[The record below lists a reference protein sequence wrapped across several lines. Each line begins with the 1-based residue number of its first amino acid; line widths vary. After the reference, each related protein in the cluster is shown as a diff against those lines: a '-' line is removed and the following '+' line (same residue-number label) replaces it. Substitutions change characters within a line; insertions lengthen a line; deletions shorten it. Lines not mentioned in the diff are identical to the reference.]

1 MKHLV
6 FILAILITWTNLFCQ
21 TPKEIVSKDSKIQ
34 DKPNVTISGF
44 DYGHHK
50 TTEIIKDRQLKLN
63 NNKDSL
69 KIVSFNASFIKNG
82 KLIEFKCVSDSLS
95 QEVVD
100 SMLTLTASISPNF
113 HIDNIKAINNKKDT
127 VILHPIVFKITN

>member
-1 MKHLV
+1 MD
-6 FILAILITWTNLFCQ
+6 ITRQL
-21 TPKEIVSKDSKIQ
+21 KLLK
-34 DKPNVTISGF
+34 
-44 DYGHHK
+44 
-50 TTEIIKDRQLKLN
+50 RQLKLN

-100 SMLTLTASISPNF
+100 SMLTLTSSISPNF

-127 VILHPIVFKITN
+127 VILHPIVFNITN